1 MHKLVWVLIFTS
13 CLVWSAYHPKD
24 PLTWWLEVLPA
35 LVGALL
41 MGITYRR
48 FTFTRLVYGLA
59 LIHCII
65 LMVGGHYT
73 YAEVPFFDTLGSYF
87 DWQRNNYDKLGHFAQ
102 GFVPAMVVRE
112 IVVRNHL
119 IFGRLWQFIF
129 VTSFCLAFSAFYE
142 LIEWWVAVATGEGAE
157 AFLGTQGY
165 AWDTQSDMAFAL
177 IGAVTALLL
186 LSGIHNRQIEQ
197 KRSLYGRTQ

>member
-41 MGITYRR
+41 MAITYRR

-73 YAEVPFFDTLGSYF
+73 YAEVPLFDTLGSYF

-129 VTSFCLAFSAFYE
+129 VTSFSPNIVQLANSHAD
-142 LIEWWVAVATGEGAE
+142 AV
-157 AFLGTQGY
+157 FLCP
-165 AWDTQSDMAFAL
+165 
-177 IGAVTALLL
+177 
-186 LSGIHNRQIEQ
+186 R
-197 KRSLYGRTQ
+197 